1 MLSGPDGSP
10 GRSTLAIRSAGRT
23 IFPQRDLALLVE
35 NAFLRQQNAEQNERI
50 EQLENHLKKYEN
62 AHTPSSQQDGAG
74 QQPQNEESEQDEE
87 NDEAGG
93 DSDAASDSS
102 FGPGRNPGHD
112 GTTRPPPD
120 PDRTVRVGEAY
131 CPDCDRVLTDPDEYV
146 SRVIVDIPLPIP
158 TEVTKYELGKQECS
172 CGNEVVAE
180 HPDCPE
186 TGRFGPRLLAQTAL
200 LRYHG
205 RLPHRKQAELF
216 DWQLDHPVSPG
227 TIYNMTE
234 RVADRLRPAYEDVR
248 ASVRD
253 SDVIYCDETGFPVDG
268 DQHWVWTF
276 VTDEDVFYTID
287 ESRGSQV
294 LEDVLGDEL
303 AEDATLSCDGWSAYP
318 SYHGKLQRCWA
329 HLLREAKYVAER
341 HEEAEPISE
350 VLHDLHEDLTAFD
363 VEDPPAS
370 ARERR
375 RAQASLCLE
384 ELIKADYEAEEV
396 TQLAEKIRNGLGSWL
411 TFVTEPDV
419 DSTNNRAERALREQ
433 VVMRKMFGGLRSE
446 TGVRIHETVST
457 MVATWERQG
466 LDPPDQ
472 LTSVLGG
479 EWPDS
484 RAEASMTELR

>member
-1 MLSGPDGSP
+1 MLSGLDGSP
-10 GRSTLAIRSAGRT
+10 GSNDPAIRSAGRT
-23 IFPQRDLALLVE
+23 ILPQRNLALLAE

-50 EQLENHLKKYEN
+50 KELESRLKKYEN
-62 AHTPSSQQDGAG
+62 AHTPSSKQGGTEQQNTD
-74 QQPQNEESEQDEE
+74 SEQDDE
-87 NDEAGG
+87 NDDAGG

-102 FGPGRNPGHD
+102 PGRNLGHE
-112 GTTRPPPD
+112 GTTQPPPD

-131 CPDCDRVLTDPDEYV
+131 CHDCDCVLTDPDEYV
-146 SRVIVDIPLPIP
+146 SRIIVDIPLPVP
-158 TEVTKYELGKQECS
+158 VEVTEYELGTQECS
-172 CGNEVVAE
+172 CGNEVVAA

-186 TGRFGPRLLAQTAL
+186 TGRFGPHLLAQTAL

-205 RLPHRKQAELF
+205 RLPHRKQAKLF

-234 RVADRLRPAYEDVR
+234 RVADRLRPAYEEIR
-248 ASVRD
+248 ASIRE

-268 DQHWVWTF
+268 DQHWAWTF
-276 VTDEDVFYTID
+276 VTDNDVFYTID

-294 LEDVLGDEL
+294 LEDVLGEFV

-318 SYHGKLQRCWA
+318 SYHRKLQRCWA

-341 HEEAEPISE
+341 HEKAEAISE
-350 VLHDLHEDLTAFD
+350 ILHDLHEDLNKFD
-363 VEDPPAS
+363 EKEPPAS

-384 ELIKADYEAEEV
+384 ELVRADYESEEV
-396 TQLAEKIRNGLGSWL
+396 TQLTEKIRNGLGCWL

-433 VVMRKMFGGLRSE
+433 VVMRKVFGGLRSE
-446 TGVRIHETVST
+446 TGVHIHETLST
-457 MVATWERQG
+457 MVATWEHRG

-472 LTSVLGG
+472 LISVLGG
-479 EWPDS
+479 TRPDS
-484 RAEASMTELR
+484 LGEVSATELR

>member
-1 MLSGPDGSP
+1 MTS
-10 GRSTLAIRSAGRT
+10 AIRPGDRT
-23 IFPQRDLALLVE
+23 SLRQQNLALQAE
-35 NAFLRQQNAEQNERI
+35 NAFLRQQFADQNDRIAE
-50 EQLENHLKKYEN
+50 LENRLKQYEN
-62 AHTPSSQQDGAG
+62 PHTPSSKQGGAG
-74 QQPQNEESEQDEE
+74 NQQNSDSEQDDE
-87 NDEAGG
+87 NEDAGS

-102 FGPGRNPGHD
+102 PGRNPGHE
-112 GTTRPPPD
+112 GTTQPPPD
-120 PDRTVRVGEAY
+120 PDTTVRVGEAY
-131 CPDCDRVLTDPDEYV
+131 CHDCGRVLTDPDEYV
-146 SRVIVDIPLPIP
+146 SRIIVDIPLPIP
-158 TEVTKYELGKQECS
+158 IEVTEYELGKQECS
-172 CGNEVVAE
+172 CGNEVLAE

-186 TGRFGPRLLAQTAL
+186 TGRFGPHLLAQTAL

-234 RVADRLRPAYEDVR
+234 RVADRLRPAYEEIR
-248 ASVRD
+248 ASVRE

-268 DQHWVWTF
+268 DQQWVWTF
-276 VTDEDVFYTID
+276 VTDEEVFYTID

-318 SYHGKLQRCWA
+318 SYHRKLQRCWA

-341 HEEAEPISE
+341 HEEAEVISE
-350 VLHDLHEDLTAFD
+350 ILHDLHEDLTAFD
-363 VEDPPAS
+363 ERDPPAS

-384 ELIKADYEAEEV
+384 ELVRADYESEEV
-396 TQLAEKIRNGLGSWL
+396 TQLAEKIRNGLGCWL

-419 DSTNNRAERALREQ
+419 DSTNNRAEPALREQ
-433 VVMRKMFGGLRSE
+433 VVMRKVFGGLRSE
-446 TGVRIHETVST
+446 TGVRIHETLAT
-457 MVATWERQG
+457 MVATWEHRG

-472 LTSVLGG
+472 LKSALGG
-479 EWPDS
+479 TRPDS
-484 RAEASMTELR
+484 LREVSATELR